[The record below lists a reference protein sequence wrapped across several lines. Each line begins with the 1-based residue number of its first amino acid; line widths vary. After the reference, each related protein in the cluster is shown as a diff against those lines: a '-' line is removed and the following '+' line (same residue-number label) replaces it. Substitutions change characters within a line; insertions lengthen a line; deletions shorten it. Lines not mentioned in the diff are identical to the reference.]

1 MRKIIFLFS
10 IVFFYLVN
18 VSSQE
23 TKKYFT
29 IYLNGSVQ
37 QIDYF
42 KGLDKSYSFIG
53 FFPSFA
59 YHKEYKRFM
68 IQYEIMPLLMHTT
81 NRIETQKTNLG
92 TDIITGGS
100 KQQVYESW
108 LGLDLKFNI
117 IKKDFGSINARL
129 DNLIYYKYNS
139 CKYYSSQLFDYNDKN
154 IGLIINIGLEFEK
167 RISEKI
173 TLSIVPLITYND
185 MYYRY
190 SYISNPILPI
200 NDRKSSEYFSGVL
213 PNEYYIKIG
222 IKYGL

>member
-1 MRKIIFLFS
+1 MRKIIFLFF
-10 IVFFYLVN
+10 ILFLTN

-29 IYLNGSVQ
+29 IYLNGFAQ

-42 KGLDKSYSFIG
+42 DELDKSYSFIG

-59 YHKEYKRFM
+59 YHKEYRRFM
-68 IQYEIMPLLMHTT
+68 IQYEVMPILIHTT
-81 NRIETQKTNLG
+81 NKIVTQKTNLG

-100 KQQVYESW
+100 KQQAYESW

-139 CKYYSSQLFDYNDKN
+139 YKPYSSQLFDYNDKN
-154 IGLIINIGLEFEK
+154 IGWKINIGFEFEK

-190 SYISNPILPI
+190 SFNANPMLPI

-213 PNEYYIKIG
+213 PNEYYLKIG
-222 IKYGL
+222 IKYRL